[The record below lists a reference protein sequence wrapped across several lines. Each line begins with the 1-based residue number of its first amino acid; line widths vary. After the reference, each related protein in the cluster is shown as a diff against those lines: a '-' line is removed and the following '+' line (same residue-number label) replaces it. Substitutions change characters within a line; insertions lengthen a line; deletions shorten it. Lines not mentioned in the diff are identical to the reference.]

1 MCCVATGIK
10 NLQKEAVKHDIA
22 VYFEANGHG
31 TVYFSPRFYDII
43 RWFFHYQFVVTSA
56 SISLPTYFG
65 SVSSKVPSI
74 LKPFGRIGVLNM

>member
-10 NLQKEAVKHDIA
+10 NLQKEAMKYDIA

-43 RWFFHYQFVVTSA
+43 RS
-56 SISLPTYFG
+56 SLPV
-65 SVSSKVPSI
+65 SVEMSFK
-74 LKPFGRIGVLNM
+74 